1 VLAEWRARG
10 TAADLTYSHA
20 ARRRLLH
27 PIVVR
32 LRWWPVHSRS
42 PHRMVARDASRRT
55 GRGIR
60 GSVGW
65 VSDAQLSPLEPLSL
79 DRSVSPVVLGCEARG
94 EVIVGVIPVASR
106 PQPAPGRGSD
116 GPYNTRMSC
125 GAGARRM
132 ASTRHSCRSYLQPCR
147 EAPSA
152 PSDCCTAHAGGRSTS
167 VHHTEWSHVMLR
179 THTPG
184 PSWLRRWS
192 VIRSRALWTHC
203 PSTDPYRQ

>member
-10 TAADLTYSHA
+10 TAADPTYSHA

-32 LRWWPVHSRS
+32 LRWWPVHFRS
-42 PHRMVARDASRRT
+42 PHQMVARDASRRT

-79 DRSVSPVVLGCEARG
+79 NRSVSPVVRGCEARG
-94 EVIVGVIPVASR
+94 EVIVAVIPVASR

-116 GPYNTRMSC
+116 GPYNTRISC
-125 GAGARRM
+125 RAGARRM
-132 ASTRHSCRSYLQPCR
+132 ASARRPRATPPSPSRGRLEARSASSGCSTAPLPVSSGTASVRVCPLPRHY
-147 EAPSA
+147 ASA
-152 PSDCCTAHAGGRSTS
+152 PIREPQRS
-167 VHHTEWSHVMLR
+167 WS
-179 THTPG
+179 G
-184 PSWLRRWS
+184 P
-192 VIRSRALWTHC
+192 
-203 PSTDPYRQ
+203 P